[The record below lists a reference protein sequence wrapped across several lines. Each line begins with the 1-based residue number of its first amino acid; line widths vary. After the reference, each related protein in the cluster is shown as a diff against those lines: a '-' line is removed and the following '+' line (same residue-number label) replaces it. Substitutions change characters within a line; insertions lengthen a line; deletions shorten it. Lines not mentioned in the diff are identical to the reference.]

1 MNSKTSGAGLARSL
15 TTGDLMRSASIS
27 VPTSLICIDTLIFQL
42 MLAGYEQPQLK
53 ATVSGRDGIVTERS
67 IFYLL
72 DHLHHTT
79 TGYDGLPA
87 WFLRLTAPVHSG
99 TIAHLINQSIVQT
112 HFPSQWKT
120 SIFIP
125 IAKIAKPISPADF
138 RPISITPVLSRLL
151 ERLIVHTY
159 IYPIFTQPPMDHLL
173 SDQYAFRL
181 TGSTTAALVSVLQQ
195 TTSLLTSEPYVALIS
210 LDFTKAFDTV
220 RHSELV
226 RKLALLDIPDEI
238 YNLVVSFLKDRS
250 HVTRFAGRL
259 SAVAHINASVVQGSG
274 FGPSSFD
281 ILASDLHPLH
291 QRNSIAKYADDT
303 YLIVPASARS
313 SVRMELGHI
322 SSWAKLNNLRLNKT
336 KSRELLTHGRRS
348 FQQPPHLTDV
358 ERVTTMKVLG
368 VTLRD
373 DLIVSTHIT
382 EILHVCTP
390 HITISWTTY
399 NCPP

>member
-1 MNSKTSGAGLARSL
+1 
-15 TTGDLMRSASIS
+15 
-27 VPTSLICIDTLIFQL
+27 
-42 MLAGYEQPQLK
+42 
-53 ATVSGRDGIVTERS
+53 
-67 IFYLL
+67 
-72 DHLHHTT
+72 
-79 TGYDGLPA
+79 
-87 WFLRLTAPVHSG
+87 
-99 TIAHLINQSIVQT
+99 
-112 HFPSQWKT
+112 
-120 SIFIP
+120 
-125 IAKIAKPISPADF
+125 
-138 RPISITPVLSRLL
+138 
-151 ERLIVHTY
+151 
-159 IYPIFTQPPMDHLL
+159 MDHLL
-173 SDQYAFRL
+173 SDQYAFRP

-313 SVRMELGHI
+313 SVRMELDHI

-336 KSRELLTHGRRS
+336 KSRELLIHGRRS
-348 FQQPPHLTDV
+348 FQPPPHLTDV

-373 DLIVSTHIT
+373 DLNASTHIT
-382 EILHVCTP
+382 EILAKCSRSMYALRILRSHGLPTTALHDVTRATTLAKLMYAAPAWWGFARAVDRARIDSFIRRTCRMGYLPRETPEAAVLVGDAEDGLLAAVASCSAHVLRPIFPPLIARRPGLRPRP
-390 HITISWTTY
+390 HDFTLPDKDDKNFISRVLY
-399 NCPP
+399 RSLLH

>member
-1 MNSKTSGAGLARSL
+1 MISL
-15 TTGDLMRSASIS
+15 
-27 VPTSLICIDTLIFQL
+27 P
-42 MLAGYEQPQLK
+42 
-53 ATVSGRDGIVTERS
+53 
-67 IFYLL
+67 
-72 DHLHHTT
+72 
-79 TGYDGLPA
+79 
-87 WFLRLTAPVHSG
+87 
-99 TIAHLINQSIVQT
+99 
-112 HFPSQWKT
+112 
-120 SIFIP
+120 
-125 IAKIAKPISPADF
+125 SPADF

-151 ERLIVHTY
+151 KCLTVHTY

-173 SDQYAFRL
+173 SDHNAFRP

-195 TTSLLTSEPYVALIS
+195 TPSLLTSELYVALIS

-220 RHSELV
+220 RHSELA

-238 YNLVVSFLKDRS
+238 YNLVVSFLKDCS

-313 SVRMELGHI
+313 SVRMELHVDHI

-336 KSRELLTHGRRS
+336 KSRELLIHGRRS
-348 FQQPPHLTDV
+348 FQPPPHLTDI

-368 VTLRD
+368 VTLM
-373 DLIVSTHIT
+373 ISTHRRT
-382 EILHVCTP
+382 SRRFSQNAPFHVCTP
-390 HITISWTTY
+390 HIT
-399 NCPP
+399 